1 MERTVYREI
10 KATAPVWQLAFCLVA
25 FVAAAL
31 GSVVYVEHHGH
42 AVTGM
47 NNQVVWGLPHVFAIF
62 LIVAA
67 SGALNVASMASVF
80 DKAHYKPLARLSGLL
95 AMALLIGGLAVL
107 VLDLGRPD
115 RLIVAMTKYN
125 FRSIFAWNIFLYT
138 GFLAIVAAYLFAQMS
153 RDVAYSIVK
162 RVGLLA
168 FLWRLALTTGTGS
181 IFGWLVARPG
191 YDAAIMAPLFVAM
204 SFSFGLAVFILVLA
218 GLYRLTERPLSDQLL
233 IRMGKLLAIFAG
245 LVLYFTAVRHLT
257 NLYAAEHVDFEEFI
271 LTSGGGYT
279 QLFWLGQVAVGG
291 VVPILMIFHPTFGK
305 TSLAAVMA
313 SALIVVGGFA
323 HLYMI
328 VVAGQ
333 AYPMSLF
340 PGYEISSSF
349 GDGAVAA
356 YQPRWPEILLG
367 LGGVSIALLLTGV
380 GVKVLRILPTTLSD
394 ANLQIQS

>member
-1 MERTVYREI
+1 MDRTVYREI
-10 KATAPVWQLAFCLVA
+10 KATAPVWQLAVCLLA
-25 FVAAAL
+25 FVVAAIS
-31 GSVVYVEHHGH
+31 SVVYVEHHGH

-80 DKAHYKPLARLSGLL
+80 DKTHYKPLARLSGLL

-153 RDVAYSIVK
+153 RSIAYPIVK
-162 RVGLLA
+162 RVGLFA

-218 GLYRLTERPLSDQLL
+218 GLYRLSERPLSDQLL
-233 IRMGKLLAIFAG
+233 IRMGKLLAIFAA

-257 NLYAAEHVDFEEFI
+257 NLYAAEHAGFEAFI

-279 QLFWLGQVAVGG
+279 TLFWFGQIAVGG
-291 VVPILMIFHPTFGK
+291 VIPILMIFHPTFGK
-305 TSLAAVMA
+305 TATAAVMA
-313 SALIVVGGFA
+313 SVLIVAGGFA

-328 VVAGQ
+328 VIAGQ

-340 PGYEISSSF
+340 PGYEITSSF
-349 GDGAVAA
+349 GDGAVAS
-356 YQPRWPEILLG
+356 YRPRWPEVLLG
-367 LGGVSIALLLTGV
+367 LGGVSIALLLTGI
-380 GVKVLRILPTTLSD
+380 GVKVLRVLPTTLSD
-394 ANLQIQS
+394 ANIQQQS